1 MSTGLRWLIY
11 PAVCPSFC
19 FSVTFL
25 ISEMH
30 IFRLSL
36 LLPLLL
42 AVYFIG
48 YTVCL
53 FKFQLPCITFFPI
66 ILLFATS
73 YFHVTSS
80 ASSSQQYFLHFS
92 RWFLHCFALLPLP
105 RSLFAPLPPLL
116 PLVSCILFLSVP
128 WCPPFSSSSH
138 SHPLLPLRC
147 APLSINSCLLSPV
160 WYLLPWGVVVHVSA
174 GVFWQT
180 GSWPCLRPN
189 CYTGW
194 GMCQPHPQPRLSL

>member
-92 RWFLHCFALLPLP
+92 RLFLHCFALLPLP

-138 SHPLLPLRC
+138 SHSLLPLRC

-160 WYLLPWGVVVHVSA
+160 
-174 GVFWQT
+174 
-180 GSWPCLRPN
+180 
-189 CYTGW
+189 
-194 GMCQPHPQPRLSL
+194 